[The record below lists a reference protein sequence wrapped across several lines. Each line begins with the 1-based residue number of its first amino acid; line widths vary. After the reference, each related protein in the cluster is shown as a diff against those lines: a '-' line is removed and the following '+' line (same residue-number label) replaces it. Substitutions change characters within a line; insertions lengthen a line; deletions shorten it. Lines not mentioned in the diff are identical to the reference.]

1 MYMKIRLEG
10 AELFHAETDRKTERH
25 AEANSHFRSSAKAR
39 RKDNS
44 ITGDNCFK
52 CFKKN
57 SHDFVCSLFIEW
69 RRQYSIEFWGC

>member
-25 AEANSHFRSSAKAR
+25 GEANSHFRSFAKAR

-44 ITGDNCFK
+44 IPGDNYLK
-52 CFKKN
+52 CFKRIAMTCLQ
-57 SHDFVCSLFIEW
+57 FV
-69 RRQYSIEFWGC
+69 Y